1 MASNFRLEELIRRYP
16 PREKKQK
23 KDPKGSAEIVYQSTQ
38 LCWTC
43 ANACGG
49 CEWSDHLEPVPGWD
63 ATPTSRVLKVGGKGK
78 GGTRVASSF
87 VIHYCPKFRRE
98 TR

>member
-1 MASNFRLEELIRRYP
+1 MASNFRLDELIRRYP

-23 KDPKGSAEIVYQSTQ
+23 KAPKGSTAATYQQQ
-38 LCWTC
+38 LCWDC
-43 ANACGG
+43 ASACGG

-78 GGTRVASSF
+78 GGTRIASSF
-87 VIHYCPKFRRE
+87 VIHYCPKFRRD

>member
-23 KDPKGSAEIVYQSTQ
+23 KPPKVEYQSTQ

-87 VIHYCPKFRRE
+87 VIHTCPKFRRDD
-98 TR
+98 

>member
-23 KDPKGSAEIVYQSTQ
+23 KPPKVEYQSTQ

-87 VIHYCPKFRRE
+87 VIHTYPKFRRD

>member
-23 KDPKGSAEIVYQSTQ
+23 KATKGSAAATYQQ
-38 LCWTC
+38 LCWDC
-43 ANACGG
+43 ANVYGG
-49 CEWSDHLEPVPGWD
+49 CEWAARFEPVPGWD

-87 VIHYCPKFRRE
+87 VIHYCPKFRRD

>member
-23 KDPKGSAEIVYQSTQ
+23 KATKGSAAATYQQQ

-49 CEWSDHLEPVPGWD
+49 CEWSDHLKPVPGWD
-63 ATPTSRVLKVGGKGK
+63 ATPTQRVLKCGGKGK
-78 GGTRVASSF
+78 NRTRIEASF
-87 VIHYCPKFRRE
+87 VIHYCPKFRRD